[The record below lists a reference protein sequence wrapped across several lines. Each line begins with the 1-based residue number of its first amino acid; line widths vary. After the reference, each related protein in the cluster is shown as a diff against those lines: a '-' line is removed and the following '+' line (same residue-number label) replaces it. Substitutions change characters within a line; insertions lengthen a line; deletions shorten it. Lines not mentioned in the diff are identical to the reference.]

1 MKATSEHL
9 ILTGAYTRVEFGL
22 YSVDLMFLLVEEEK
36 KKKKASQVKT
46 AICIRVKLILQ
57 LAGQKGNSPL
67 GNYVRAVSVN
77 VIPEREN

>member
-1 MKATSEHL
+1 M
-9 ILTGAYTRVEFGL
+9 EFGL
-22 YSVDLMFLLVEEEK
+22 YSVDLMFLLVEEEKK